1 VVAKQS
7 LDAGCRGAAP
17 IMESLL
23 CGLGLGSDEPTAD
36 ERQQASSSSWTALSS
51 YITGPT
57 ANESPPVSR
66 GYDWPEPPPS
76 SPPRQGPWPIE
87 ARAPSP
93 AAAAWAAD
101 DLPARSAPAPAPA
114 SPTTAPRTFLVAA
127 TVRSPSDPRGRGTP
141 IRRRPPSPVVN
152 VRSAERRFLDEFLVM
167 LADGF
172 KMRKHGRRG
181 GPKDRLVRLD
191 GDMIVWTAVRPS
203 FRLSERGGISVADIT
218 EVRRTFAGRPRPSNV
233 AEDRCL
239 SLISKDRSV
248 DLELPDNEVRELC
261 HDGFSLLV
269 KFGPPVTTSPSKAAS
284 TSTPSS
290 RGVDPLGRPRT
301 PPRIR
306 PERIPSID
314 HDME

>member
-1 VVAKQS
+1 
-7 LDAGCRGAAP
+7 
-17 IMESLL
+17 M
-23 CGLGLGSDEPTAD
+23 
-36 ERQQASSSSWTALSS
+36 
-51 YITGPT
+51 
-57 ANESPPVSR
+57 
-66 GYDWPEPPPS
+66 
-76 SPPRQGPWPIE
+76 
-87 ARAPSP
+87 
-93 AAAAWAAD
+93 
-101 DLPARSAPAPAPA
+101 
-114 SPTTAPRTFLVAA
+114 
-127 TVRSPSDPRGRGTP
+127 
-141 IRRRPPSPVVN
+141 RRRPPSPVVN

-203 FRLSERGGISVADIT
+203 FRLSERGGVAVADIT

-239 SLISKDRSV
+239 SLISKARAV

-301 PPRIR
+301 PPRKR
-306 PERIPSID
+306 PGRIPSID

>member
-1 VVAKQS
+1 
-7 LDAGCRGAAP
+7 
-17 IMESLL
+17 M
-23 CGLGLGSDEPTAD
+23 
-36 ERQQASSSSWTALSS
+36 
-51 YITGPT
+51 
-57 ANESPPVSR
+57 
-66 GYDWPEPPPS
+66 
-76 SPPRQGPWPIE
+76 
-87 ARAPSP
+87 
-93 AAAAWAAD
+93 
-101 DLPARSAPAPAPA
+101 
-114 SPTTAPRTFLVAA
+114 
-127 TVRSPSDPRGRGTP
+127 
-141 IRRRPPSPVVN
+141 RRRPPSPVVN

-203 FRLSERGGISVADIT
+203 FRLSERGGVAVADIT
-218 EVRRTFAGRPRPSNV
+218 EVRRTFAGRPRPANV

-269 KFGPPVTTSPSKAAS
+269 NFGPPVTTKAPE
-284 TSTPSS
+284 TPSS

-301 PPRIR
+301 PPRKR
-306 PERIPSID
+306 PGRIPSID

>member
-1 VVAKQS
+1 
-7 LDAGCRGAAP
+7 
-17 IMESLL
+17 M
-23 CGLGLGSDEPTAD
+23 
-36 ERQQASSSSWTALSS
+36 
-51 YITGPT
+51 
-57 ANESPPVSR
+57 
-66 GYDWPEPPPS
+66 
-76 SPPRQGPWPIE
+76 
-87 ARAPSP
+87 
-93 AAAAWAAD
+93 
-101 DLPARSAPAPAPA
+101 
-114 SPTTAPRTFLVAA
+114 
-127 TVRSPSDPRGRGTP
+127 
-141 IRRRPPSPVVN
+141 RRRPPSPVVN

-203 FRLSERGGISVADIT
+203 FRLSERGGVAVADIT
-218 EVRRTFAGRPRPSNV
+218 EVRRTFAGRPRPANV

-301 PPRIR
+301 PPRKR

>member
-1 VVAKQS
+1 
-7 LDAGCRGAAP
+7 
-17 IMESLL
+17 MESLL
-23 CGLGLGSDEPTAD
+23 CGLGLGSMDEQPTDD
-36 ERQQASSSSWTALSS
+36 ERQQSSSWTALS
-51 YITGPT
+51 YITGTTSDEP
-57 ANESPPVSR
+57 ASPSISR

-76 SPPRQGPWPIE
+76 SPPRQSPWPIE

-93 AAAAWAAD
+93 AAAAWAPD
-101 DLPARSAPAPAPA
+101 NLPARSSAAPAASGTTASPPS

-141 IRRRPPSPVVN
+141 ARPRRPPSPVVN

-203 FRLSERGGISVADIT
+203 FRLSERGGVAVADVT
-218 EVRRTFAGRPRPSNV
+218 EVRRTFAGRPRPANV

-269 KFGPPVTTSPSKAAS
+269 KFGAPVTTKP
-284 TSTPSS
+284 STPSS

-301 PPRIR
+301 PPRVK
-306 PERIPSID
+306 RIPSID

>member
-1 VVAKQS
+1 
-7 LDAGCRGAAP
+7 
-17 IMESLL
+17 MESLL
-23 CGLGLGSDEPTAD
+23 CGLGLGSADNEPS
-36 ERQQASSSSWTALSS
+36 EEQASSSASNQLSAALA

-57 ANESPPVSR
+57 ANESPSISR

-76 SPPRQGPWPIE
+76 SPQRQGPWPIE

-127 TVRSPSDPRGRGTP
+127 TVRSPSDPRGRATP

-203 FRLSERGGISVADIT
+203 FRLSERGGINVADVT

-239 SLISKDRSV
+239 SLISKARAV

>member
-1 VVAKQS
+1 M
-7 LDAGCRGAAP
+7 R
-17 IMESLL
+17 
-23 CGLGLGSDEPTAD
+23 
-36 ERQQASSSSWTALSS
+36 RQ
-51 YITGPT
+51 
-57 ANESPPVSR
+57 
-66 GYDWPEPPPS
+66 
-76 SPPRQGPWPIE
+76 
-87 ARAPSP
+87 
-93 AAAAWAAD
+93 
-101 DLPARSAPAPAPA
+101 
-114 SPTTAPRTFLVAA
+114 
-127 TVRSPSDPRGRGTP
+127 
-141 IRRRPPSPVVN
+141 PPSPVVN

-167 LADGF
+167 LVDLRRRRRRLRRHRQTHPYVTTQADGF

-203 FRLSERGGISVADIT
+203 FRLSERGGVPVKDVT
-218 EVRRTFAGRPRPSNV
+218 EVRRTFAGRPRPANV

-269 KFGPPVTTSPSKAAS
+269 KFGPPVTSSPGTNVAPTAS
-284 TSTPSS
+284 
-290 RGVDPLGRPRT
+290 RLAVDPLGRPRS
-301 PPRIR
+301 PPRKR

>member
-1 VVAKQS
+1 
-7 LDAGCRGAAP
+7 
-17 IMESLL
+17 M
-23 CGLGLGSDEPTAD
+23 
-36 ERQQASSSSWTALSS
+36 
-51 YITGPT
+51 
-57 ANESPPVSR
+57 
-66 GYDWPEPPPS
+66 
-76 SPPRQGPWPIE
+76 
-87 ARAPSP
+87 
-93 AAAAWAAD
+93 
-101 DLPARSAPAPAPA
+101 
-114 SPTTAPRTFLVAA
+114 
-127 TVRSPSDPRGRGTP
+127 
-141 IRRRPPSPVVN
+141 RRRPPSPVVN

-203 FRLSERGGISVADIT
+203 FRLSERGGVAVADIT
-218 EVRRTFAGRPRPSNV
+218 EVRRTFAGRPRPANV

-239 SLISKDRSV
+239 SLISKARAV

-269 KFGPPVTTSPSKAAS
+269 KFGPPVTSSPAAAATSGPTGAGP
-284 TSTPSS
+284 TPTPSS
-290 RGVDPLGRPRT
+290 RRGLGTNVASTASRPAVDPLGRPRT
-301 PPRIR
+301 PPRHR

>member
-1 VVAKQS
+1 
-7 LDAGCRGAAP
+7 
-17 IMESLL
+17 M
-23 CGLGLGSDEPTAD
+23 
-36 ERQQASSSSWTALSS
+36 
-51 YITGPT
+51 
-57 ANESPPVSR
+57 
-66 GYDWPEPPPS
+66 
-76 SPPRQGPWPIE
+76 
-87 ARAPSP
+87 
-93 AAAAWAAD
+93 
-101 DLPARSAPAPAPA
+101 
-114 SPTTAPRTFLVAA
+114 
-127 TVRSPSDPRGRGTP
+127 
-141 IRRRPPSPVVN
+141 RRRPPSPVVN

-203 FRLSERGGISVADIT
+203 FRLSERGGVAVADIE
-218 EVRRTFAGRPRPSNV
+218 EVRRTFAGRPRPSSV
-233 AEDRCL
+233 SEDRCL

-269 KFGPPVTTSPSKAAS
+269 KFGPPVTTSPSNAAS

-301 PPRIR
+301 PPRKR
-306 PERIPSID
+306 PGRIPSID

>member
-1 VVAKQS
+1 
-7 LDAGCRGAAP
+7 
-17 IMESLL
+17 MESLL
-23 CGLGLGSDEPTAD
+23 CGLGLGSVDEPTD
-36 ERQQASSSSWTALSS
+36 DGRQQTSSWTALS
-51 YITGPT
+51 YITGTTSDEPT
-57 ANESPPVSR
+57 SPSISR

-76 SPPRQGPWPIE
+76 SPPRQSPWPIE

-93 AAAAWAAD
+93 AAAAWAPD
-101 DLPARSAPAPAPA
+101 NLPARSSPTPVPSGTTASPPS

-141 IRRRPPSPVVN
+141 ALPRRPPSPVVN

-203 FRLSERGGISVADIT
+203 FRLSERGGVAVADVT
-218 EVRRTFAGRPRPSNV
+218 EVRRTFAGRPRPAKV

-239 SLISKDRSV
+239 SLITAARAV
-248 DLELPDNEVRELC
+248 DLELPDGEVRELC

-269 KFGPPVTTSPSKAAS
+269 KFGPPVTSSLAAAATSGP
-284 TSTPSS
+284 TPTPSN

-301 PPRIR
+301 PPR
-306 PERIPSID
+306 PQRIPSID

>member
-1 VVAKQS
+1 
-7 LDAGCRGAAP
+7 
-17 IMESLL
+17 M
-23 CGLGLGSDEPTAD
+23 
-36 ERQQASSSSWTALSS
+36 
-51 YITGPT
+51 
-57 ANESPPVSR
+57 
-66 GYDWPEPPPS
+66 
-76 SPPRQGPWPIE
+76 
-87 ARAPSP
+87 
-93 AAAAWAAD
+93 
-101 DLPARSAPAPAPA
+101 
-114 SPTTAPRTFLVAA
+114 
-127 TVRSPSDPRGRGTP
+127 
-141 IRRRPPSPVVN
+141 RRRPPSPVVN

-203 FRLSERGGISVADIT
+203 FRLSERGGVAVADIT
-218 EVRRTFAGRPRPSNV
+218 EVRRTFAGRPRPANV

-269 KFGPPVTTSPSKAAS
+269 KFGPPVTSSPAAAATSGP
-284 TSTPSS
+284 TPTPSS
-290 RGVDPLGRPRT
+290 RRVDPLGRPRT
-301 PPRIR
+301 PPRQR